1 MFIRNHLRMSR
12 GGSFV
17 IKENEFFYGEHS
29 KTILRNR
36 LRMYY
41 GVIRGNEN
49 DNGFICK
56 NVIVFIS
63 LITELPLSRV
73 L

>member
-1 MFIRNHLRMSR
+1 MSR

-29 KTILRNR
+29 KTILQNR

-41 GVIRGNEN
+41 SVIRRNE
-49 DNGFICK
+49 K
-56 NVIVFIS
+56 MTMVLYVKM
-63 LITELPLSRV
+63 PLF
-73 L
+73 